1 MDDLDRAILN
11 RLQDGIPITER
22 PYLAP
27 ARALGISESDLIA
40 RLCGLLDDGTL
51 SRFGPMIDIERAG
64 GSYCLCAMAVPAERV
79 DEVAVLVN
87 DYPEVA
93 HNYERD
99 HRYNLWFVLACESP
113 ERITQVAGGIEAASG
128 CRVLCLP
135 KLEEFFV
142 GLRLSA

>member
-22 PYLAP
+22 PYLA
-27 ARALGISESDLIA
+27 AAQALGTTESKLIA
-40 RLCGLLDDGTL
+40 RLRRLLAERTL

-64 GSYCLCAMAVPAERV
+64 GGYCLCAMAVPRERV
-79 DEVAVLVN
+79 DEVAALVN
-87 DYPEVA
+87 AYLEVA

-99 HRYNLWFVLACESP
+99 HRYNLWFVLACESAA
-113 ERITQVAGGIEAASG
+113 RIAEVVEGIEATSG

-135 KLEEFFV
+135 KREEFFV

>member
-11 RLQDGIPITER
+11 RLQDGIPITEQ
-22 PYLAP
+22 PYLAV
-27 ARALGISESDLIA
+27 ARALRISESDLLA
-40 RLCGLLDDGTL
+40 RLRRLLAEGTL

-64 GSYCLCAMAVPAERV
+64 GGYCLCAMAVPQERL
-79 DEVAVLVN
+79 DEVAALVN
-87 DYPEVA
+87 AYPEVA

-99 HRYNLWFVLACESP
+99 HRYNLWFVLACETP
-113 ERITQVAGGIEAASG
+113 ARIAQVVEGIEAGSG

-142 GLRLSA
+142 GLHLSV